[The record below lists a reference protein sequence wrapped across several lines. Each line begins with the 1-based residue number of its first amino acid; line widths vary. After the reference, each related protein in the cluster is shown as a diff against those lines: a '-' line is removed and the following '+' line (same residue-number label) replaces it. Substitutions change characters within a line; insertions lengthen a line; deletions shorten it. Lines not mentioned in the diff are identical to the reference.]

1 MSMRIF
7 LDTNVVYD
15 FVSKRQPFYDAAA
28 LLIREA
34 ILKNYT
40 IQISSL
46 SVVNISYTTQK
57 THDTS
62 MANLA
67 VASMLQ
73 SFELTPINQQIIEQ
87 SHLSGWKDF
96 EDAVQYY
103 SALHE
108 NADAII
114 TRNQKDYEESK
125 IPILNPEEGL
135 KWLREGK

>member
-1 MSMRIF
+1 MRIF

-73 SFELTPINQQIIEQ
+73 SFELTPINQQIIEEA
-87 SHLSGWKDF
+87 HLSGWKDF
-96 EDAVQYY
+96 EDAVQYF
-103 SALHE
+103 SAIQD
-108 NADAII
+108 NADVII
-114 TRNQKDYEESK
+114 TRNQKDYEENK

-135 KWLREGK
+135 KWLREVKE